1 MGKYLPV
8 IVTAECGS
16 LTRAA
21 QTLGYTQPSLGYIIS
36 NLEEELGAKI
46 FFRSQ
51 RGMTLTDV
59 GEKMLETMRKI
70 EAMEEELVE
79 QAQAGQGGLLRLGIF
94 PSVAAQWM
102 PAILAAF
109 R

>member
-36 NLEEELGAKI
+36 NLEEELAPRFSSEASGA
-46 FFRSQ
+46 
-51 RGMTLTDV
+51 
-59 GEKMLETMRKI
+59 
-70 EAMEEELVE
+70 
-79 QAQAGQGGLLRLGIF
+79 
-94 PSVAAQWM
+94 
-102 PAILAAF
+102 
-109 R
+109 